1 MNDLTKG
8 RPIIVILRFTLPLL
22 IGSFFQL
29 AYNFADSM
37 IVGHTLGEEAFASVG
52 TAGSLIFLIVGFAQG
67 LTSGLAIVTAQRFG
81 AKDTVGLRHSFVH
94 GVFYS
99 ILVSLVLTVLSLIFL
114 RPILELLQTPV
125 NLIEHS
131 YAFMVA
137 IFGGMVFTIL
147 YNYLSAAIRS
157 LGDSTTPLLA
167 LILACI
173 INIILDFFF
182 ILNVGWGVFGA
193 GFATV
198 TAQAVSVLYL
208 LFHIKRKI
216 PQFHLTKSDWK
227 LDKDNLK
234 KHAQVGFPMGFQASI
249 IAIGALILQAML
261 NQLGTQAIAAQAIA
275 SKTDQLAML
284 PMINLGLAIST
295 FTAQNYGAKEYN
307 RILEGLKQALWID
320 IAWSI
325 VYAILLVIFHS
336 FFSSLFLPDASLE
349 VRSLALSYFIINGSC
364 YWILAILFII
374 RSFVQGLGKGFIPTL
389 AGFGE
394 LIMRAGVAIIGL
406 QLFGF
411 YGVAAANPAAWIGSI
426 LVLIPSAIILSRKLK
441 KGETV

>member
-1 MNDLTKG
+1 M
-8 RPIIVILRFTLPLL
+8 F
-22 IGSFFQL
+22 
-29 AYNFADSM
+29 
-37 IVGHTLGEEAFASVG
+37 GHALGEEAFASVG

-99 ILVSLVLTVLSLIFL
+99 ILASLVLTVLSLIFL

-147 YNYLSAAIRS
+147 YNYLCRLHIRS

-173 INIILDFFF
+173 INIILYFFF

-249 IAIGALILQAML
+249 IAIGALTLPAML
-261 NQLGTQAIAAQAIA
+261 NQLGTL
-275 SKTDQLAML
+275 S
-284 PMINLGLAIST
+284 
-295 FTAQNYGAKEYN
+295 
-307 RILEGLKQALWID
+307 
-320 IAWSI
+320 
-325 VYAILLVIFHS
+325 HCC
-336 FFSSLFLPDASLE
+336 SSH
-349 VRSLALSYFIINGSC
+349 C
-364 YWILAILFII
+364 
-374 RSFVQGLGKGFIPTL
+374 
-389 AGFGE
+389 
-394 LIMRAGVAIIGL
+394 
-406 QLFGF
+406 
-411 YGVAAANPAAWIGSI
+411 
-426 LVLIPSAIILSRKLK
+426 
-441 KGETV
+441 